1 MLLVHLIACVAAI
14 VVSAWAS
21 TIDISLEASWRSTPF
36 VLNVLESAAQ
46 LNEEYYYSTIEY
58 IAGINED
65 EDADDFDEDQEI
77 SDMKLF
83 DHVKSKLDS
92 SSLAFLN
99 FSTVYKVNSPR
110 IQAHYD
116 FLTSNPE
123 LLERVKSECAT
134 DSFGNRILTESS
146 PNPEAFLLLNNKIY
160 CSPDEV
166 FALQTDSVKENSVE
180 LLPFDRIYGENSNSP
195 LLVLYGDIESEFFRN
210 LLKNMLLSA
219 KSGKLRFIWRYIS
232 SKDEIDR
239 PFETLAGYGI
249 DLSLKRTDYIAID
262 DRDGA
267 GPLIHTDGTEKIHL
281 TNEQSSQLGERLT
294 QKLLQNPSYTI
305 LREYLDNFPSKVSE
319 IADFS
324 VDNEEVK
331 NNILANEKIG
341 LSSDSIGLY
350 VNGAPIN
357 RLELDSFSLVK
368 KIKVELDIINQLVSL
383 GFSIQQSKL
392 LVSKFSLLS
401 AVKQAQY
408 YQGNTMMGNN
418 ENRYKLYQ
426 HKFEPSSNFGSGG
439 VVYFNDIEEDEAYS
453 DYPTD
458 RNEAYSGENFRKLK
472 QGQIPP
478 LKENIHE
485 LIFAIDILD
494 KEHLRIFFSLSK
506 LILDRSLP
514 QQLALLPLSLSA
526 SQSSL
531 ERDFIESFYF
541 VTSSGSA
548 KEGLAFLYKY
558 LESNSDEE
566 TNELISEI
574 KEKIP
579 ESFDFKPVHKTTQ
592 DVFSIDQASVIING
606 VITPLSSPNWQ
617 NFIGKQIVQDV
628 TIIQKHLKSNHNI
641 PLLKSLLYDQAGT
654 KRNSRI
660 IPSDLS
666 TLKYKL
672 ITEELLNESTLIRR
686 KDLNPRRPV
695 KPFWLV
701 GNFNKLKL
709 QKQLIIFL
717 KLIKKDRNVQLRI
730 INVSNDD
737 VFSGLNLSELTES
750 EMDGVISKVESLSNS
765 SLSDEVNIDKIKLLA
780 DNKFPLSLSFLLY
793 SSRFL
798 RLDELLEEDE
808 LLQVMKFESV
818 QRIGIIEELPLL
830 YSGVFDRKG
839 LLDIF
844 KASNTKLSF
853 LDWFDFVISIIT
865 KSFFVDETLYLN
877 DVSRY
882 DFNMLNQGN
891 SLVVSKNTSLDQKV
905 DILLIIDPIDEFSQL
920 AVSLLNSVLDFEFVN
935 IKILL
940 QPNLIARQDESR
952 ININRFFSGVYP
964 SSVVT
969 FKDDGSS
976 NSFSNSPVTIPKE
989 TLLTSELIVPSNW
1002 ITVIKNEPVGIDLD
1016 NIKLATD
1023 EMNIKAK
1030 YELKNLLIEGF
1041 AKETK
1046 TANSPTGLW
1055 LEVNKS
1061 IGKES
1066 WSNKDTTV
1074 MSTLGYFQLQGNPGL
1089 WSLRIKPES
1098 SSAEYYSLLSA
1109 SQNAFDYNSKPVS
1122 SIYVPIFSLTGS
1134 DIRIRVTKNA
1144 GYEDKML
1151 LDAPVSNSKDKSKKK
1166 KKSGFFGSLKKDEGE
1181 RAADINIFSI
1191 VSGHLYERFLSIMT
1205 ASVRAHTDQTVKFW
1219 IIENYISLNFKSLLP
1234 YLSQKYGFEYELITY
1249 KWPKWLRQQREK
1261 QRTIWGYKILFL
1273 DVIFPLELDK
1283 VIFVDAD
1290 QIVRTDMK
1298 ELVDE
1303 DLEGKVYG
1311 FTPMC
1316 GSREEMEGFR
1326 FWKQGYWKKVLGD
1339 ELKYHISALF
1349 VVDLKEF
1356 RKSQAGNKLRSHYQ
1370 KLSSD
1375 LRSLANLDQDLP
1387 NNLQRLIPIHSLSQ
1401 DWLWCE
1407 TWCADE
1413 DIKKAKTIDL
1423 CNNPLTKE
1431 PKLDRAKRQIPEWV
1445 KYDDEVSALVEKM
1458 REDVKER
1465 ELKEKLEE
1473 EERKRQ
1479 EDERRDQARADAEI
1493 NDKIDNQH
1501 SNDDDDDDNDDDGY
1515 YDEL

>member
-1 MLLVHLIACVAAI
+1 MLLVHFTAYVAAV
-14 VVSAWAS
+14 VVSTWAS
-21 TIDISLEASWRSTPF
+21 TIDVGLEASWKSTSF
-36 VLNVLESAAQ
+36 QLNLLESAAQ
-46 LNEEYYYSTIEY
+46 LNEELYFSTIEY
-58 IAGINED
+58 ITGINED
-65 EDADDFDEDQEI
+65 EDADDFDEDQKV
-77 SDMKLF
+77 SDKMLF
-83 DHVKSKLDS
+83 DHVKLKLDS

-99 FSTVYKVNSPR
+99 FSTIYKVNSPR

-116 FLTSNPE
+116 YFSSNPE
-123 LLERVKSECAT
+123 LLERVKSECST

-166 FALQTDSVKENSVE
+166 FALQTDSVKQDSIE
-180 LLPFDRIYGENSNSP
+180 LLPFDRIYGANSDSP
-195 LLVLYGDIESEFFRN
+195 LSVLYGDIESEFFRK

-232 SKDEIDR
+232 SKDEADR

-262 DRDGA
+262 DRDGTEPTGEA
-267 GPLIHTDGTEKIHL
+267 EKIHL
-281 TNEQSSQLGERLT
+281 TKEQSSQLGESLT
-294 QKLLQNPSYTI
+294 RKLLQNPSYTI
-305 LREYLDNFPSKVSE
+305 LREYLENFPSRISE
-319 IADFS
+319 IAYLS
-324 VDNEEVK
+324 VDNDEVK
-331 NNILANEKIG
+331 TNILANEKIG

-350 VNGAPIN
+350 VNGAPIH

-368 KIKVELDIINQLVSL
+368 KIKVELDIINQLMSL
-383 GFSIQQSKL
+383 GFSIKQSKL

-426 HKFEPSSNFGSGG
+426 HKFESSSNFGSGG
-439 VVYFNDIEEDEAYS
+439 VVYFNDIEEDDAYS
-453 DYPTD
+453 DYPVD
-458 RNEAYSGENFRKLK
+458 RIEAYSGETFRKLK

-494 KEHLRIFFSLSK
+494 KEHLKIFFSLSK

-514 QQLALLPLSLSA
+514 QQLAILPLSLSA

-531 ERDFIESFYF
+531 ERDLIESFYF
-541 VTSSGSA
+541 VTSSGSP

-558 LESNSDEE
+558 LESKSDEE

-579 ESFDFKPVHKTTQ
+579 ESFEFKPVHKTTQ

-606 VITPLSSPNWQ
+606 VITSLSSPNWQ

-628 TIIQKHLKSNHNI
+628 TIIQKQLKLNNKISS
-641 PLLKSLLYDQAGT
+641 LKSLLYDQAGT

-660 IPSDLS
+660 VPSDLS

-672 ITEELLNESTLIRR
+672 ITEELLKESILIKR
-686 KDLNPRRPV
+686 KDLNAYRQV
-695 KPFWLV
+695 KPFWLI
-701 GNFNKLKL
+701 GNFNKSKL
-709 QKQLIIFL
+709 QKQLITFL

-730 INVSNDD
+730 INVSNEDI
-737 VFSGLNLSELTES
+737 FSGLDLSQLAES
-750 EMDGVISKVESLSNS
+750 EIDDVISKIESFSKS
-765 SLSDEVNIDKIKLLA
+765 SLSDEVNIDKSKLLA
-780 DNKFPLSLSFLLY
+780 DNKFPSSLSFVLY
-793 SSRFL
+793 NSRFL
-798 RLDELLEEDE
+798 RLDELLDEDE

-818 QRIGIIEELPLL
+818 QRIGIIEELPLS
-830 YSGVFDRKG
+830 YSSVFDGKT
-839 LLDIF
+839 LIDIF
-844 KASNTKLSF
+844 KASNTKFSIS
-853 LDWFDFVISIIT
+853 DWFDLVTSIIT

-891 SLVVSKNTSLDQKV
+891 SLVVSKNTNLDPKV
-905 DILLIIDPIDEFSQL
+905 EILLIIDPIDEFAQL
-920 AVSLLNSVLDFEFVN
+920 AVSLLNSVLDFEFIN

-940 QPNLIARQDESR
+940 QPNLIARDDESR
-952 ININRFFSGVYP
+952 ININRIFSGVYP

-969 FKDDGSS
+969 FEDNGRVK
-976 NSFSNSPVTIPKE
+976 SFEKSPVTIPKE

-1002 ITVIKNEPVGIDLD
+1002 ITVIKSEPIGVDLD

-1023 EMNIKAK
+1023 EKNITAK

-1041 AKETK
+1041 AKETI
-1046 TANSPTGLW
+1046 TANSPTGMW
-1055 LEVNKS
+1055 LEINKS
-1061 IGKES
+1061 TGKDS

-1074 MSTLGYFQLQGNPGL
+1074 MSTLGYFQLQGTPGL
-1089 WSLRIKPES
+1089 WNLRIKPES

-1109 SQNAFDYNSKPVS
+1109 SLNAFDYNSKPVTS
-1122 SIYVPIFSLTGS
+1122 VSTPIFSLRGS
-1134 DIRIRVTKNA
+1134 DIRVRVTKNA
-1144 GYEDKML
+1144 GYEDKAL
-1151 LDAPVSNSKDKSKKK
+1151 LDAPDSNKNDKLKKK
-1166 KKSGFFGSLKKDEGE
+1166 KKSGFFSSSNKDEVE
-1181 RAADINIFSI
+1181 KVADINIFSI

-1219 IIENYISLNFKSLLP
+1219 IIENYISSNFKSLLP
-1234 YLSQKYGFEYELITY
+1234 YLSHKYGFEYELITY

-1273 DVIFPLELDK
+1273 DVIFPQELDK

-1303 DLEGKVYG
+1303 DLDGKVYG

-1316 GSREEMEGFR
+1316 ESREEMEGFR

-1339 ELKYHISALF
+1339 QLKYHISALF

-1356 RKSQAGNKLRSHYQ
+1356 KKSQAGNKLRSHYQ

-1375 LRSLANLDQDLP
+1375 SSSLANLDQDLP
-1387 NNLQRLIPIHSLSQ
+1387 NNLQRMIPIHSLSQ

-1413 DIKKAKTIDL
+1413 GIKRAKTIDL

-1431 PKLDRAKRQIPEWV
+1431 PKLERAKRQIPEWV

-1458 REDVKER
+1458 REDMKEQ
-1465 ELKEKLEE
+1465 ELKEKLEQ
-1473 EERKRQ
+1473 EERKRK
-1479 EDERRDQARADAEI
+1479 EDERRDQASDDTDANNE
-1493 NDKIDNQH
+1493 IDNLF
-1501 SNDDDDDDNDDDGY
+1501 SYEDDDDGY